1 MKLRERIIACWR
13 NYAELAVMGGC
24 NTSSTRV
31 VYGREDFLN
40 GVEQLA
46 MLRTDRWGSR
56 VLWEDE

>member
-1 MKLRERIIACWR
+1 MKLKRRIIACWR

-24 NTSSTRV
+24 NTSSSR
-31 VYGREDFLN
+31 VYGREVFLT